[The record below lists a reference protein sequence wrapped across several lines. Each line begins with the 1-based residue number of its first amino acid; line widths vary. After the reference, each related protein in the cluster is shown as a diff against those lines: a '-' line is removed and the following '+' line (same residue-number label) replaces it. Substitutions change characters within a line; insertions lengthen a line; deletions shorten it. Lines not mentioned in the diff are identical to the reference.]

1 MAEIICISE
10 GVCTG
15 AIEGISYRH
24 GRRILILPSDATAMD
39 LTVCGVGWDQGRSVR
54 PSALMPHEA
63 PFSAVTGSSCEPLP

>member
-15 AIEGISYRH
+15 ALEGISYRH
-24 GRRILILPSDATAMD
+24 GRRIRREDEDATAMD
-39 LTVCGVGWDQGRSVR
+39 LTVCGVGWDQERSVR
-54 PSALMPHEA
+54 PSAHMPHEA